1 MVKDRGDGCCSLWGR
16 KESDRTERRNNGSD
30 SKPEVTPNQE
40 QVPPAEAAAVC
51 TDGLQL
57 RLGGQQS
64 WGIAPGQNG
73 SQVPYLG
80 GLPVLTVGET
90 ESRVVSGRVTGILGL
105 GDRARGGPGV
115 APPGHGTP
123 WRPSLSL
130 GFGGAC
136 GSRCCGPSGTDAGTQ
151 HPGTHQAQRMFLVC
165 QMWPLWLCGCGKAPL
180 CASRKAFPEVLGDRG

>member
-1 MVKDRGDGCCSLWGR
+1 M
-16 KESDRTERRNNGSD
+16 DRTERRNNSSD
-30 SKPEVTPNQE
+30 SNPEVTPNQE
-40 QVPPAEAAAVC
+40 QVPPAGAAAVR

-57 RLGGQQS
+57 RPDGQQS

-130 GFGGAC
+130 GFGGAR
-136 GSRCCGPSGTDAGTQ
+136 GSRCCGPSGTDTGTQ
-151 HPGTHQAQRMFLVC
+151 HPGTHQAQRTFLVC
-165 QMWPLWLCGCGKAPL
+165 QMWPCGCAGVGRPP
-180 CASRKAFPEVLGDRG
+180 CVDRGRLFLRSLGTGAE